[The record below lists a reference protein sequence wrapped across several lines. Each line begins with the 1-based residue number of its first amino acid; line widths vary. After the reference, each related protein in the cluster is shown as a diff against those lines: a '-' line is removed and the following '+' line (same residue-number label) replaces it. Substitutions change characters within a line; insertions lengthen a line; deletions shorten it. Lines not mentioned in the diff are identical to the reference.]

1 MPESNIRPDWIY
13 PPPLPEHI
21 SQEFSSFPPPFQQ
34 ILYSRGF
41 ESLQKTVDFLQAG
54 TTKRSFSSDLSGIDS
69 FIEIIRD
76 ALEHDAKITVYGD
89 YDVDGLT
96 SSALLF
102 EVLKIIGARVEIYI
116 PDRRKEGYGL
126 NKTALER
133 LAGEKTS
140 VVITVDCGI
149 RAVSEV
155 AHGNSLGLTMI
166 VTDHH
171 QPGDQLPPAET
182 IINPHLNASAGQL
195 NMLAGVGVVYKLAET
210 LSNSFS
216 EIHPE
221 NYLDLV
227 ALGTIADMVPLVGEN
242 RALAKRGIAQL
253 NRTQRQGLF
262 SLIKISGL
270 EPSQIKSSDISFQLA
285 PRLNASGRIGDP
297 RISLDL
303 LLTQD
308 PGKAGVLAQQLEFY
322 NSQRKELTFQ
332 IEKKAEE
339 LALTSGHLPLS
350 LFAFD
355 PDFHPG
361 VVGIAAGRLS
371 RKYYRPAVVGFQG
384 DRITT
389 ASCRSIEEFNL
400 IPALEHCQDLLL
412 EYGGHQKAAGFKI
425 ENQDIPEFIQRF
437 SNFTQGELSDQNLM
451 PVLQADALV
460 SLKHLNYELLDFLDQ
475 LEPTGEM
482 NPRPL
487 FIVEKV
493 TAAGIK
499 QVGSGQSHLKM
510 TITDHDDSLDGIAF
524 RLGHLADQIENPVDL
539 ILELEI
545 NQFRGKTTL
554 QANIMDIRNHKPRE
568 HRN

>member
-13 PPPLPEHI
+13 PQPLPEHI
-21 SQEFSSFPPPFQQ
+21 SQEFSSFPSPFQQ

-41 ESLQKTVDFLQAG
+41 ESLEKTVDFLQAG
-54 TTKRSFSSDLSGIDS
+54 TTKPSFSSDLSGIDS
-69 FIEIIRD
+69 FIKIIRD
-76 ALEHDAKITVYGD
+76 TLDHDAKITVYGD

-96 SSALLF
+96 SSALLL
-102 EVLKIIGARVEIYI
+102 EVLKKIGARVEIYI
-116 PDRRKEGYGL
+116 PDREKEGYGL
-126 NKTALER
+126 NKTALEK
-133 LAGEKTS
+133 LAAKKTT

-155 AHGNSLGLTMI
+155 AHGNSLGLRMI

-171 QPGDQLPPAET
+171 LPGDELPPAET
-182 IINPHLNASAGQL
+182 IINPHLNNPAGHF
-195 NMLAGVGVVYKLAET
+195 NRLAGVGVVYKLAEK
-210 LSNSFS
+210 LSDAFP
-216 EIHPE
+216 EINPE

-227 ALGTIADMVPLVGEN
+227 ALGTIADMVPLIGEN
-242 RALAKRGIAQL
+242 RALAKAGISQL

-308 PGKAGVLAQQLEFY
+308 PVQAGVLAQQLEFY
-322 NSQRKELTFQ
+322 NSQRKDLTIQ

-339 LALTSGHLPLS
+339 LALTSGPSSLS

-384 DRITT
+384 DQITT

-400 IPALEHCQDLLL
+400 ISALEHCQDLLL

-425 ENQDIPEFIQRF
+425 ENQDIPEFIRRF
-437 SNFTQGELSDQNLM
+437 SAVAQEELSDQNLM

-487 FIVEKV
+487 FIVENV

-499 QVGSGQSHLKM
+499 QVGSGQNHLKM
-510 TITDHDDSLDGIAF
+510 TLTDHDVSLDGIAF

-539 ILELEI
+539 ILELEV
-545 NQFRGKTTL
+545 NQFRGETNL
-554 QANIMDIRNHKPRE
+554 QANIRDIRNH
-568 HRN
+568 